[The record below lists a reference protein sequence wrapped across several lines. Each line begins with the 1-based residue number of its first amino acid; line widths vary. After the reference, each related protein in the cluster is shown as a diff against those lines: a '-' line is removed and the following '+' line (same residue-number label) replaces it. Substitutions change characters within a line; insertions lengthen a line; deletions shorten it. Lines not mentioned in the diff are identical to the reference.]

1 MILYLHVMSVLHSG
15 ESYVEWHNEMGLH
28 RDEPHPAV
36 IYEDGDKYWYEND
49 EYIRS
54 EEDGIPK

>member
-1 MILYLHVMSVLHSG
+1 MFVPHSG
-15 ESYVEWHNEMGLH
+15 ESYVEWHDDMGLH

-49 EYIRS
+49 EYIRA